1 MKSNTA
7 GYLVI
12 IASAAIALATVLQHL
27 DVGQL
32 PWFAARA
39 SGLVAYAAMTGSVV
53 LGLCLSD
60 KAMPRR
66 FSRSFLYEMHQF
78 LSVLS
83 LVFIGVHAAALL
95 ADGYM
100 KLNLID
106 LVLPGAVAYERT
118 WTAVGVAGAWLLAAI
133 ALSWP
138 IRGTIGRKA
147 WRTLHYFTFVGWLM
161 SLMHGIGAGTDIE
174 VPAVYWGYVLSAST
188 VAALLVYRIADA
200 RRRHATPARTASAR
214 AKRVQTT

>member
-1 MKSNTA
+1 MSSRQERVDRYAKA
-7 GYLVI
+7 VWEVVI
-12 IASAAIALATVLQHL
+12 DRWTSALGEASKAV
-27 DVGQL
+27 
-32 PWFAARA
+32 
-39 SGLVAYAAMTGSVV
+39 SGDPKL
-53 LGLCLSD
+53 
-60 KAMPRR
+60 
-66 FSRSFLYEMHQF
+66 
-78 LSVLS
+78 
-83 LVFIGVHAAALL
+83 AALL

-106 LVLPGAVAYERT
+106 LVLPCAVAYERT